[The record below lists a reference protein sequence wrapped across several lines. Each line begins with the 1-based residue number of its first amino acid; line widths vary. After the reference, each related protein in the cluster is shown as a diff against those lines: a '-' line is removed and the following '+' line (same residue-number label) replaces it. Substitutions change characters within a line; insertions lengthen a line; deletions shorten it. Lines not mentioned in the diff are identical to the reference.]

1 MIIELAEGDTL
12 NEIHRLVDVVMMFKI
27 QFRDGAGDVSSPPVV
42 HDLSTFTLQNPHYD
56 LDETSKSR
64 MQRETLL
71 HKLHALGIQFTRSLN
86 MKVVGDDG
94 KKAGEV

>member
-42 HDLSTFTLQNPHYD
+42 HDLSTFTAEPALRPRRDLEEPH
-56 LDETSKSR
+56 
-64 MQRETLL
+64 
-71 HKLHALGIQFTRSLN
+71 A
-86 MKVVGDDG
+86 
-94 KKAGEV
+94 A